1 MLSTVAG
8 VMILWWLCYVPMV
21 HASHLFSVFGLFYHL
36 TACYN
41 SSQLHLF
48 SCEDLISIRWST
60 HVLLHMV
67 RTHRRGEK
75 ELDPAL
81 IFPVVFP
88 SWFRLFYLQCKWCT
102 DHGSN
107 YSLSHRNWKYWSTW
121 ATSIAGTSIIHG
133 CSASGGDFFFPVRDV
148 AFRLHF
154 SLIFSIHSLNASVIG
169 FTTMTRIF
177 WRSRC
182 NFYICQRS
190 STFICRAATIDLL
203 LVVFK
208 KKKAPCAQYDV
219 CRAIM
224 LFQYSLS

>member
-121 ATSIAGTSIIHG
+121 ATSIEGTSKIHG

-154 SLIFSIHSLNASVIG
+154 SLIFSIHSLNAWEWITTPPSFAPPRGNENMTAYDTTIRANQQVGSFLWTASYDFENDMLDGSV
-169 FTTMTRIF
+169 
-177 WRSRC
+177 
-182 NFYICQRS
+182 YILPSKLTC
-190 STFICRAATIDLL
+190 LL
-203 LVVFK
+203 G
-208 KKKAPCAQYDV
+208 
-219 CRAIM
+219 
-224 LFQYSLS
+224 S